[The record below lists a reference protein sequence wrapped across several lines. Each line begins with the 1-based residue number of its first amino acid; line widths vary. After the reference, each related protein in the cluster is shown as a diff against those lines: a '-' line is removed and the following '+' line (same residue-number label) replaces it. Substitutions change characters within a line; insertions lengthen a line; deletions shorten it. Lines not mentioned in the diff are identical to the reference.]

1 MTDSA
6 ENNRMTCG
14 EYLNRQRSELM
25 EISDLS
31 APGAVSKAEKCLS
44 NIYAVS
50 YQMNFERREPPSPH
64 RGPAENET
72 LDAQLVREMS
82 DGLRNKA
89 HAFQGIVED
98 PWRLSQAMSC
108 ARQGNGFPL
117 IEMVNVAFLAR
128 TAKTEPAAEKQPVA
142 QKQVSAGTDA
152 RIRSSQPAA
161 PKPSERMPAGPAL

>member
-1 MTDSA
+1 MPEPL
-6 ENNRMTCG
+6 ENRTMTCG
-14 EYLNRQRSELM
+14 EYLNGQRMKLM

-31 APGAVSKAEKCLS
+31 APGAVEKAELCLS

-72 LDAQLVREMS
+72 LDEKLVKEMS

-89 HAFQGIVED
+89 HAFQEIVED
-98 PWRLSQAMSC
+98 PWRLSQAMNC

-128 TAKTEPAAEKQPVA
+128 TAKTQQAAQTPQNQSPQKQPERNA
-142 QKQVSAGTDA
+142 
-152 RIRSSQPAA
+152 PAV
-161 PKPSERMPAGPAL
+161 PVL

>member
-1 MTDSA
+1 MT
-6 ENNRMTCG
+6 EPYGKKEMTCG
-14 EYLNRQRSELM
+14 EYLNGQRRALT

-31 APGAVSKAEKCLS
+31 VPGAVEKAELCLS

-50 YQMNFERREPPSPH
+50 YQMNFERKEPPSPH

-72 LDAQLVREMS
+72 LDVKLVQEMS

-98 PWRLSQAMSC
+98 PWRLSQAMNC

-128 TAKTEPAAEKQPVA
+128 TAKNAPAPEKQA
-142 QKQVSAGTDA
+142 AAAGQEAA
-152 RIRSSQPAA
+152 RPEPKQPA
-161 PKPSERMPAGPAL
+161 PAPAL

>member
-1 MTDSA
+1 MPDSVNKK
-6 ENNRMTCG
+6 EMTCG
-14 EYLNRQRSELM
+14 EYLNGQRSVLM

-31 APGAVSKAEKCLS
+31 APGAAAKAEKCLS

-50 YQMNFERREPPSPH
+50 YQMNFERKEPPSPH
-64 RGPAENET
+64 RGPAENEM
-72 LDAQLVREMS
+72 LDRELVQEMS

-98 PWRLSQAMSC
+98 PRRLSQAMNC

-128 TAKTEPAAEKQPVA
+128 TAKNEPAAEKQPAA
-142 QKQVSAGTDA
+142 QRQVSAGADA
-152 RIRSSQPAA
+152 HVRPSQAA
-161 PKPSERMPAGPAL
+161 PKPAERVPAGPGR

>member
-1 MTDSA
+1 MTDLNPKK
-6 ENNRMTCG
+6 EMTCG

-25 EISDLS
+25 EIRDLS
-31 APGAVSKAEKCLS
+31 APDASAKAEKCLS

-64 RGPAENET
+64 RGPAENEL
-72 LDAQLVREMS
+72 LDYNLVREMS
-82 DGLRNKA
+82 EGLRNKA

-98 PWRLSQAMSC
+98 PWRLSQAMNC

-128 TAKTEPAAEKQPVA
+128 TAK
-142 QKQVSAGTDA
+142 AGNA
-152 RIRSSQPAA
+152 PAA
-161 PKPSERMPAGPAL
+161 PRQAAAEQKAPDGPAL

>member
-1 MTDSA
+1 
-6 ENNRMTCG
+6 
-14 EYLNRQRSELM
+14 M

-31 APGAVSKAEKCLS
+31 IPGAVEKAEVCLS

-64 RGPAENET
+64 RGPAENEM
-72 LDAQLVREMS
+72 LDTALVREMS
-82 DGLRNKA
+82 EGLRNKA

-98 PWRLSQAMSC
+98 PWRLSRAISC

-128 TAKTEPAAEKQPVA
+128 TAQSGKTAAEQAERQMTSKQA
-142 QKQVSAGTDA
+142 
-152 RIRSSQPAA
+152 
-161 PKPSERMPAGPAL
+161 ERMTGSPVL

>member
-1 MTDSA
+1 MTDSV
-6 ENNRMTCG
+6 ERKEMTCG
-14 EYLNRQRSELM
+14 EYLNRQRSELT

-31 APGAVSKAEKCLS
+31 APGAVEKAERCLS

-50 YQMNFERREPPSPH
+50 YQMNFERREPPSPP

-72 LDAQLVREMS
+72 LDTKLVQEMS

-128 TAKTEPAAEKQPVA
+128 TANPVPA
-142 QKQVSAGTDA
+142 QKQ
-152 RIRSSQPAA
+152 AA
-161 PKPSERMPAGPAL
+161 PKQPERAVSARPAL

>member
-50 YQMNFERREPPSPH
+50 YQMNFERTEPPSPH
-64 RGPAENET
+64 RGPAENEK
-72 LDAQLVREMS
+72 LDVKLVQEMS

-128 TAKTEPAAEKQPVA
+128 TAKTAPAADK
-142 QKQVSAGTDA
+142 
-152 RIRSSQPAA
+152 QPAA
-161 PKPSERMPAGPAL
+161 QRQAAPKQAERVPAGPAL